1 MGLNHVDELH
11 RSVNNIL
18 LVFILLTQ
26 DSRGFDQ
33 CICLFSFLVSAVQV
47 STCILGD
54 LLQLLAPQSCQP
66 FPSKFTDDL
75 YPVKLKLRK
84 KKSCLLITSL
94 LNISFPIQIKPSQVC
109 DNLHP
114 WEKSSYFTCG
124 SIKGLAKHE
133 QGS

>member
-84 KKSCLLITSL
+84 KKILLVDHKLTKHLFS
-94 LNISFPIQIKPSQVC
+94 NTNKAKPS
-109 DNLHP
+109 L
-114 WEKSSYFTCG
+114 
-124 SIKGLAKHE
+124 
-133 QGS
+133 